1 MRATS
6 GGRDVTMRQTRT
18 EQLQI
23 AVVYSTG
30 EDIAT
35 RTDMLTVST
44 ALAQLDSANVTA
56 GHLPPVF
63 SSPKQMTVADIS

>member
-1 MRATS
+1 
-6 GGRDVTMRQTRT
+6 MRQTRT

-44 ALAQLDSANVTA
+44 ALAQLDSANVT
-56 GHLPPVF
+56 GDLPPDF
-63 SSPKQMTVADIS
+63 SSPKQMTTADIS

>member
-6 GGRDVTMRQTRT
+6 GGRDVTMRQTHA

-44 ALAQLDSANVTA
+44 ALAQLDSANVS

-63 SSPKQMTVADIS
+63 SSHKQMTVADIS